1 MTIMSSLV
9 SVIVPNYNHAAF
21 LKQRIDSILN
31 QSFQDF
37 ELILL
42 DDCSTDISREIL
54 SSYAENPHVS
64 QVIFNDANSGSPFAQ
79 WQKGIALAQGEWIWI
94 AESDDWADEHFL
106 ETMLKEAQTQPSVG
120 LLYAKAQ
127 YMYPNGKTWCQTLT
141 NQAIYHKGED
151 FLKQQLLYANV
162 IYNVSMVLFKRSL
175 SKDLDFNKFDKMH
188 LCGDW
193 FFYTLLCEHT
203 DVLEVDQL
211 LSYYRVHDSNSSYV
225 AECEGRT
232 FLEGLDVL
240 DYILTHL
247 PMPQQAYS
255 RQWGRQLAKYQIK
268 YNYSADVRNK
278 ILCRLGRNHK
288 LMLLYYFMYRL
299 KKVTK

>member
-1 MTIMSSLV
+1 MPLV

-31 QSFQDF
+31 QSLQDF

-42 DDCSTDISREIL
+42 DDCSTDNSREVL

-64 QVIFNDANSGSPFAQ
+64 HLVFSETNSGSPFSQ

-106 ETMLKEAQTQPSVG
+106 EILLSEAHSHPSAG

-127 YMYPNGKTWCQTLT
+127 YRYTGCKTWCPQLSNKT
-141 NQAIYHKGED
+141 IFHKGVD
-151 FLKQQLLYANV
+151 FIKQQLLYANV
-162 IYNVSMVLFKRSL
+162 IYNVSMVLFRKSL
-175 SKDLDFNKFDKMH
+175 IKDLDFTKFDNMH

-203 DVLEVDQL
+203 DVLEVDKL
-211 LSYYRVHDSNSSYV
+211 LSYYRVHNANSSYV

-232 FLEGLDVL
+232 FMEGLDVL
-240 DYILTHL
+240 DYILARH
-247 PMPQQAYS
+247 PIPQRAYS
-255 RQWGRQLAKYQIK
+255 RQWGRRLAKYQIK
-268 YNYSADVRNK
+268 YQYSVRIRNMIK
-278 ILCRLGRNHK
+278 RRLRRNHK
-288 LMLLYYFMYRL
+288 LILLYYFMYQL
-299 KKVTK
+299 KNAIR